1 MRTKSVSLIIASGG
15 QGGRILE
22 KSLEPGLGGAVL
34 EYGAGR
40 YRPMSVVMRRIALR
54 LVFVL
59 TALAAGHVSAWA
71 DTLRIVP
78 LIRDGHVLV
87 TCRLDDGFTDDVRQV
102 IQSGLKTTFTYT
114 VELRV
119 KVPVWVDKVVGT
131 STVTTTVQYD
141 NLTRRHAV
149 SRYLDG
155 RIDVAKVTED
165 EVVVRELLT
174 AFDKLPLFKT
184 SRLEPNREYYLVVR
198 AAARPASNVPLWPFG
213 TSVSAMTKFTFI
225 P

>member
-1 MRTKSVSLIIASGG
+1 MTV
-15 QGGRILE
+15 Q
-22 KSLEPGLGGAVL
+22 
-34 EYGAGR
+34 
-40 YRPMSVVMRRIALR
+40 MRRLVLRAALV
-54 LVFVL
+54 LVAV
-59 TALAAGHVSAWA
+59 AAGSAHAWA
-71 DTLRIVP
+71 DSLRIVP
-78 LIRDGHVLV
+78 LVRDGHVLV
-87 TCRLDDGFTDDVRQV
+87 TCHLDDAYTDDVRQV

-119 KVPVWVDKVVGT
+119 KVPVWVDKIVGT

-141 NLTRRHAV
+141 NLTRRHSI

-165 EVVVRELLT
+165 EALVRELLT

-184 SRLEPNREYYLVVR
+184 SRLEANREYYLVVR
-198 AAARPASNVPLWPFG
+198 AAARPASNVPLWPWG

>member
-1 MRTKSVSLIIASGG
+1 MPKVRAFVRVAALV
-15 QGGRILE
+15 
-22 KSLEPGLGGAVL
+22 GAFCL
-34 EYGAGR
+34 CGA
-40 YRPMSVVMRRIALR
+40 PV
-54 LVFVL
+54 
-59 TALAAGHVSAWA
+59 WA

-87 TCRLDDGFTDDVRQV
+87 SCLLQDGYTNDVHEV
-102 IQSGLKTTFTYT
+102 IQSGLKTTFTYS

-119 KVPVWVDKVVGT
+119 KVPVWVDKVVDT
-131 STVTTTVQYD
+131 ATVTTTVQFD
-141 NLTRRHAV
+141 NLTRRHSV

-155 RIDVAKVTED
+155 RIDVAQVTAD
-165 EVVVRELLT
+165 ETVVRDLLT

-198 AAARPASNVPLWPFG
+198 AAARPNSNVPFWPWG
-213 TSVSAMTKFTFI
+213 TSVSGMTKFTFI